1 MHKRRVFLPGPFILP
16 DRQNISAAP
25 EAATVELQVERR
37 NLVLQLS
44 CAASLNKCCFSALE
58 SNLIFARFLTD
69 GETNRQIETSA
80 LELYWLLVGLFF
92 SASRP
97 YPMTELDR

>member
-1 MHKRRVFLPGPFILP
+1 MHKRGVFLPGPFILP

-44 CAASLNKCCFSALE
+44 CAASLNKCCFSAPE
-58 SNLIFARFLTD
+58 SNPVFPRLLTD

-80 LELYWLLVGLFF
+80 LELYWLLVGLLF
-92 SASRP
+92 SAAWP
-97 YPMTELDR
+97 HPMTEVDR